1 MQQHSTM
8 FSLTARVL
16 HWLMA
21 AMIVAMIFIG
31 IGMVAS
37 VSERHLWLVRLH
49 KPLGIAILVF
59 AVIRLTVR
67 LRRRPPALPQDLSQ
81 FQILAV
87 RLSHGLLYA
96 LMFAMPLI
104 GWAMLSAGGYP
115 VMLSESLRL
124 PSIFPV
130 SAGAFAVLRHLHGW
144 LATLLFLTFLGH
156 MAAALYHGLIRRDG
170 VLSSMTVRRARWQH
184 DQPQVSSGDPA
195 SARLPMDSRST
206 ARKPG
211 KVLTTLSRR

>member
-1 MQQHSTM
+1 MQHDSSI

-49 KPLGIAILVF
+49 KPLGIAILVL
-59 AVIRLTVR
+59 AVVRLTVR
-67 LRRRPPALPQDLSQ
+67 LRRRPPALPQDLSR
-81 FQILAV
+81 FQVLAA
-87 RLSHGLLYA
+87 RMSHWLLYA

-170 VLSSMTVRRARWQH
+170 VLSSMTVRRTRWQYH
-184 DQPQVSSGDPA
+184 QPQVSGGNPA
-195 SARLPMDSRST
+195 SARLPMASRSE
-206 ARKPG
+206 ARMPV
-211 KVLTTLSRR
+211 KVSTTLSRR

>member
-1 MQQHSTM
+1 MRHDSNM

-31 IGMVAS
+31 VGMVAS

-49 KPLGIAILVF
+49 KPLGIAILVLA
-59 AVIRLTVR
+59 AVRLTVR
-67 LRRRPPALPQDLSQ
+67 LRRRPPALPQDLSR
-81 FQILAV
+81 FQVLAA
-87 RLSHGLLYA
+87 RMSHWLLYA

-130 SAGAFAVLRHLHGW
+130 SAGAFAVLRNLHGW

-156 MAAALYHGLIRRDG
+156 MAAALHHGLIRRDG
-170 VLSSMTVRRARWQH
+170 VLSSMTVRRAPRQH
-184 DQPQVSSGDPA
+184 DQPQVGRGDPA
-195 SARLPMDSRST
+195 SAAAASAPWI
-206 ARKPG
+206 PG
-211 KVLTTLSRR
+211 KVSDTRQAAS